1 MSDEPMVRSYVEGE
15 RIMAAHKWAKEMV
28 LYAQDATETDKPYD
42 RWESKHTRD
51 YGPSEWTTCRRD
63 INWDIED
70 VIYRR
75 KPKPKTSEERFEEWW
90 EFTNRNHFYSRDDYF
105 FAKMGWEAAENQ
117 KDKR

>member
-1 MSDEPMVRSYVEGE
+1 
-15 RIMAAHKWAKEMV
+15 
-28 LYAQDATETDKPYD
+28 
-42 RWESKHTRD
+42 
-51 YGPSEWTTCRRD
+51 
-63 INWDIED
+63 